1 LRRRS
6 GTDHYYLLA
15 FTVTMKPVDYIHFI
29 KYGLCLF
36 MLSLPLKSPFIF
48 PSLVK
53 QVGTNI
59 VIDLNSYSISIYEVY
74 MLLAEVPGVV
84 RKDLT
89 YRLSEIG
96 KRYPYGF
103 L

>member
-1 LRRRS
+1 
-6 GTDHYYLLA
+6 
-15 FTVTMKPVDYIHFI
+15 
-29 KYGLCLF
+29 
-36 MLSLPLKSPFIF
+36 
-48 PSLVK
+48 
-53 QVGTNI
+53 
-59 VIDLNSYSISIYEVY
+59 